1 MRPNCN
7 LQFDL
12 SNFRSEHAVNS
23 PSSEPWSVSV
33 VSIIPPQAVEVSKR
47 AVGLWSD
54 TSCPNE
60 HDFLLAIRSAAYA
73 AECPIAV
80 FYVHGARGFELSASA
95 GVGSHLVTAA
105 LSRLFGQVAHL
116 GPNDLLM
123 LNDLDCQP
131 GSVPGDAYLFGDD
144 VPPVRFV
151 AAARVVDSQGE
162 SLGVLVVADQ
172 APHAGLSAAKT
183 YVLRA
188 HAAQISSLLELDGL
202 RAISGQASSRSAR
215 QSDTERLRLLESVV
229 VNANDSVL
237 ITEAEPID
245 LPGPRI
251 VYCNAAF
258 TKTTGYTEA
267 EVLGRTPRLLQ
278 TNNVD
283 RKALDKLR
291 LALTR
296 WEPVEVELLNC
307 KKDGTEFWVELSI
320 VPVANEK
327 GWFTHWVSV
336 QRDVS
341 DRKASEE
348 TATRAR
354 IAEAENV
361 VLEAEIQERK
371 RIEAQLLYTAFH
383 DDLTKLRNRAFLMDR
398 LKVVIDRMRRD
409 PGFHCAVVFMDL
421 DRFKLVND
429 SLGHR
434 AGDLLLMEV
443 AQRLRT
449 CIRPQDTLARV
460 GGDEFALLVEGMD
473 GTDTVVAL
481 AQRIIGTMR
490 HPLWIGKQ
498 EVFSSC
504 SVGVV
509 RATQHHQQ
517 PEELLRDA
525 DIAMYEAKRNDTGGY
540 AIFAGSMHDGAVEML
555 ELRTDLQNAVA
566 RDEFFLQYQPV
577 CNSFTGQITGLEAL
591 IRWQHPV
598 RGLVLPL
605 AFIETAE
612 ETGLIR
618 EIGRWV
624 LREAC
629 IQMRTWRDRFPGL
642 DLKLNVNASGEE
654 LKDRRFTSGVRDVLS
669 ATGLDPKALQIEVT
683 ESIFLQNPE
692 LIGAI
697 LSGIRALGVRIAL
710 DDFGMGYSSLSYL
723 DRYQMDTIKIDRS
736 FVASMLTRQRTMS
749 IVETVIKLG
758 HALDLD
764 IVAEGV
770 ENEAQLQ
777 ALQARGCH
785 LVQGYHLDRP
795 LSVDD
800 VDVALTRHSCGGTP

>member
-1 MRPNCN
+1 M
-7 LQFDL
+7 
-12 SNFRSEHAVNS
+12 
-23 PSSEPWSVSV
+23 
-33 VSIIPPQAVEVSKR
+33 SIIPPQAVEVSKR
-47 AVGLWSD
+47 AISLRSD
-54 TSCPNE
+54 TSCPGE
-60 HDFLLAIRSAAYA
+60 RDLLLATRSAAYA

-80 FYVHGARGFELSASA
+80 FYVHCARGFEFGSAV
-95 GVGSHLVTAA
+95 GTGSHLVTPA
-105 LSRLFGQVAHL
+105 LGRLFGQVAHL
-116 GPNDLLM
+116 GPSDLLV
-123 LNDLDCQP
+123 LNDLNYQL
-131 GSVPGDAYLFGDD
+131 GFLPGDAHLFGDD
-144 VPPVRFV
+144 MRSVRFV
-151 AAARVVDSQGE
+151 AAARVVDDQGVT
-162 SLGVLVVADQ
+162 LGVLVVADE
-172 APHAGLSAAKT
+172 AAHAGLSAAKT

-188 HAAQISSLLELDGL
+188 HAAQIASLLELKKL
-202 RAISGQASSRSAR
+202 REVSGQAGSKPAR

-229 VNANDSVL
+229 VNANDAVL

-267 EVLGRTPRLLQ
+267 EILGRTPRLLQ
-278 TNNVD
+278 SKDVD

-307 KKDGTEFWVELSI
+307 RKDGTEFWVELSI

-354 IAEAENV
+354 IAEAENI

-371 RIEAQLLYTAFH
+371 RIEAQLLYSAFH
-383 DDLTKLRNRAFLMDR
+383 DDLTKLRNRTFFMDR
-398 LKVVIDRMRRD
+398 LKAVIDRTQRD
-409 PGFHCAVVFMDL
+409 PGFHCAVLFMDL

-443 AQRLRT
+443 AQRLRS

-460 GGDEFALLVEGMD
+460 GGDEFALLVEGMHGMD
-473 GTDTVVAL
+473 AAIAL
-481 AQRIIGTMR
+481 AQRIIEAMR
-490 HPLWIGKQ
+490 RPLWIGKQ

-504 SVGVV
+504 SVGLV

-540 AIFAGSMHDGAVEML
+540 AIFAGSMHESAVEML
-555 ELRTDLQNAVA
+555 ELRTDLRNAVA
-566 RDEFFLQYQPV
+566 RSGFFLEYQPV
-577 CNSFTGQITGLEAL
+577 CSSSTGQITGLEAL
-591 IRWQHPV
+591 IRWRHPV
-598 RGLVLPL
+598 RGLIPPL
-605 AFIETAE
+605 AFIATAE

-624 LREAC
+624 LREAST
-629 IQMRTWRDRFPGL
+629 QMCRWRDRFPGL
-642 DLKLNVNASGEE
+642 DLKLNVNTSGEE
-654 LKDRRFTSGVRDVLS
+654 LKDRRFTSGVRDTLS
-669 ATGLDPKALQIEVT
+669 ATGLDPRALQLEVT
-683 ESIFLQNPE
+683 ESIFLQDPE
-692 LIGAI
+692 LIGTI
-697 LSGIRALGVRIAL
+697 LNGIRALGVRIAL

-723 DRYQMDTIKIDRS
+723 DRYQMDTLKIDRS
-736 FVASMLTRQRTMS
+736 FVASMLTRQRTMA
-749 IVETVIKLG
+749 IVETVVKLG
-758 HALDLD
+758 RALDMD

-770 ENEAQLQ
+770 EYEDQLQ
-777 ALQARGCH
+777 ALQAGGCH
-785 LVQGYHLDRP
+785 LVQGYYLGRP

-800 VDVALTRHSCGGTP
+800 VDVALSRHSGGGQAIELNRAGFAGSSNS